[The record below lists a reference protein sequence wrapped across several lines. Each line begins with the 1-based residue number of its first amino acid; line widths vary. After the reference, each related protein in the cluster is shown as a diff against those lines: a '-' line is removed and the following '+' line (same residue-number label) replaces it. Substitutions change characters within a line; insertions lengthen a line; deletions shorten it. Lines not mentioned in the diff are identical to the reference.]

1 MSAEIDKFAHCMSE
15 DEVKELKNSIE
26 KMSMDE
32 VKEKLNSKIAEFALK
47 MAEKSEEKED
57 KKGSKEMKYSI
68 NPLFEVNTMK
78 FSKEEM
84 NSLDNII
91 TNSNVKIAR

>member
-1 MSAEIDKFAHCMSE
+1 
-15 DEVKELKNSIE
+15 
-26 KMSMDE
+26 MSMDE

-57 KKGSKEMKYSI
+57 KKESKEMKYSI

-91 TNSNVKIAR
+91 TNSNVKIAK

>member
-1 MSAEIDKFAHCMSE
+1 MSE

-57 KKGSKEMKYSI
+57 KKESKEMKYSI

-91 TNSNVKIAR
+91 TNSNVKIAK

>member
-57 KKGSKEMKYSI
+57 KKESKEMKYSI

-91 TNSNVKIAR
+91 TNSNVKIAK